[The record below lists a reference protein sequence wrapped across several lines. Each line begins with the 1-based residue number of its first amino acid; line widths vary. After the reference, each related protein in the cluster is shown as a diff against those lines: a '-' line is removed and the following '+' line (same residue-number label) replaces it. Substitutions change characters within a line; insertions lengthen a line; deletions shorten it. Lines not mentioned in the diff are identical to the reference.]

1 MKLSFLHLDPE
12 ARTAY
17 FRLLGYVR
25 PHWKAF
31 AASVLGMLLYA
42 LSQPAFTAL
51 IRPLL
56 NGSFAHVKVPYLD
69 WIPLVIVCIFLIR
82 GLAGFGATYGMAW
95 VGRRVIERLRT
106 EMFARLVHW
115 PASQYDRLSGGFLVS
130 TMTYNIEQIAE
141 GITYALTILIRDSLT
156 VMGLV
161 GWMVYLAPGLCL
173 FLLIVAP
180 LVLVLVRALSR
191 RFRRVNTQIQ
201 QSMSE
206 VTRLSEEAVATQAVI
221 KTYNGADWIRK
232 RFEPA
237 NRRNRDWNLKLGL
250 NLAASGPL
258 IQFVAGVGIAL
269 VVYAA
274 LLSTWFHVAS
284 VGTFISFLSA
294 LLLLL
299 APLKHLTNV
308 NAPIQRGVAAV
319 IPVFEILDSEPECL
333 DQGLPLHQSRGEIE
347 FDRVSFRY
355 DENLPPVLEDLSF
368 RVHPGEVVALV
379 GRSGSG
385 KTTISELLVRLYD
398 TDSGTIRL
406 DGRPLQDWR
415 LADLRRQM
423 TLVSQDGLL
432 FNATIAENMV
442 YGCEEPVGRA
452 ALEVAATEACLIDE
466 IRKMPQG
473 FDTSVGE
480 RGLLL
485 SGGQRQR
492 VMIARALLRKSPIL
506 ILDEAT
512 SALDTVAERHVQQ
525 AIALTMSRKT
535 TLIIAHRLSTVEQA
549 DRILVLENGRIVE
562 EGTHAELLAKAG
574 AYAHLQRSL
583 AETRAAGPVP

>member
-1 MKLSFLHLDPE
+1 MKLSFFHLDPT
-12 ARTAY
+12 ARRAY
-17 FRLLGYVR
+17 FRLLGYIR

-56 NGSFAHVKVPYLD
+56 NGSFAHEKVPYLD
-69 WIPLVIVCIFLIR
+69 WIPLVIVGVFLIR
-82 GLAGFGATYGMAW
+82 GIAGFGATYGMAG
-95 VGRRVIERLRT
+95 VGRRVIERLRS
-106 EMFARLVHW
+106 EMFSRLVHW
-115 PASQYDRLSGGFLVS
+115 PAAQYDRLPGGLLVS
-130 TMTYNIEQIAE
+130 TMTYNIEQVAE

-156 VMGLV
+156 VLGLV

-173 FLLIVAP
+173 FLLVVAP
-180 LVLVLVRALSR
+180 LVLILVRTLSR

-206 VTRLSEEAVATQAVI
+206 VTGLSEEAVVSQAVI

-232 RFEPA
+232 RFEAA
-237 NRRNRDWNLKLGL
+237 NRRNRDWNLKLAA

-274 LLSTWFHVAS
+274 LLSPWFHVAS

-319 IPVFEILDSEPECL
+319 IPVFEILDSAPECL
-333 DQGLPLHQSRGEIE
+333 EGGLPLTESRGDIE

-355 DENLPPVLEDLSF
+355 DESLPSVLEDITF
-368 RVHPGEVVALV
+368 RIHPGQSVALV

-398 TDSGTIRL
+398 TSSGTIRL
-406 DGRPLQDWR
+406 DGRDLRDWS
-415 LADLRRQM
+415 LADLRNQM

-432 FNATIAENMV
+432 FNATIAENIA
-442 YGCEEPVGRA
+442 YGCEGPVERA
-452 ALEVAATEACLIDE
+452 ALEFAATEASLIEE
-466 IRKMPQG
+466 IRKMPLG
-473 FDTSVGE
+473 FDTPVGE
-480 RGLLL
+480 RGMLL

-492 VMIARALLRKSPIL
+492 IMIARALLRKSPIL

-512 SALDTVAERHVQQ
+512 SALDTVAEREVQQ
-525 AIALTMSRKT
+525 AIARAMSRKT
-535 TLIIAHRLSTVEQA
+535 TLIIAHRLSTVERA

-562 EGTHAELLAKAG
+562 EGSHADLVSKSG
-574 AYAHLQRSL
+574 AYAQLQRSL
-583 AETRAAGPVP
+583 VDAPGGRVP

>member
-1 MKLSFLHLDPE
+1 MKRSFFHLDPA
-12 ARTAY
+12 ARRAY
-17 FRLLGYVR
+17 FRLLGYIR

-31 AASVLGMLLYA
+31 AASVFGMLLYA

-56 NGSFAHVKVPYLD
+56 NGSFAHEKVPYLD
-69 WIPLVIVCIFLIR
+69 WIPLVIVGVFLIR

-95 VGRRVIERLRT
+95 VGRRVIERLRS

-115 PASQYDRLSGGFLVS
+115 PAAQYDRLQGGFLVS

-141 GITYALTILIRDSLT
+141 GVTYALTILIRDSLT
-156 VMGLV
+156 VAGLV

-173 FLLIVAP
+173 FLLVVAP
-180 LVLVLVRALSR
+180 LVLVLVRVLSR

-206 VTRLSEEAVATQAVI
+206 VTGLSEEAVAGQAVI
-221 KTYNGADWIRK
+221 KTYNGAGWIRR
-232 RFEPA
+232 RFEAA
-237 NRRNRDWNLKLGL
+237 NRRNRDWNLKLAA

-274 LLSTWFHVAS
+274 LLSPWFHVAS

-319 IPVFEILDSEPECL
+319 IPVFEILDSAPECL
-333 DQGLPLHQSRGEIE
+333 DRGLPLTGSRGEIE

-355 DENLPPVLEDLSF
+355 DENLPPVLVEVTF
-368 RVHPGEVVALV
+368 RIRPGESVALV

-398 TDSGTIRL
+398 AGSGTIRL
-406 DGRPLQDWR
+406 DGHDVRDWR
-415 LADLRRQM
+415 LADLRHQM

-432 FNATIAENMV
+432 FNATIAENIA
-442 YGCEEPVGRA
+442 YGSEGPVERP
-452 ALEVAATEACLIDE
+452 ALEWAATEASLIGE
-466 IRKMPQG
+466 IRKMPLG
-473 FDTSVGE
+473 FDTPVGE
-480 RGLLL
+480 RGMLL

-492 VMIARALLRKSPIL
+492 IMIARALLRKSPIL

-512 SALDTVAERHVQQ
+512 SALDTVAERQVQQ
-525 AIALTMSRKT
+525 AIARAMSRKT
-535 TLIIAHRLSTVEQA
+535 TLIIAHRLSTVERA

-562 EGTHAELLAKAG
+562 EGTHAELLSKSG
-574 AYAHLQRSL
+574 AYAQLQRSL
-583 AETRAAGPVP
+583 IEAPGGTEP